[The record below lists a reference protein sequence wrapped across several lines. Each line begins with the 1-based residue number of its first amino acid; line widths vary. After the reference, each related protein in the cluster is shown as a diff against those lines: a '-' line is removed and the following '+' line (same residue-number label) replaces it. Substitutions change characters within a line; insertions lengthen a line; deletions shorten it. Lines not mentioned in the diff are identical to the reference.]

1 MARFYPLTVT
11 DIQKTIRDA
20 VVVSLSPDPK
30 ANFDFIQGQYL
41 TFKKDFNGQE
51 IRRSY
56 SICSG
61 LDDPVLQVGIKHV
74 ADGAFSTWANSDLAV
89 GDVLH
94 AMPPQGRFF
103 APLDAEAENHYLG
116 FAGGSGITP
125 LLSIIRT
132 TLAREPRSR
141 FTLLYANRRISSIM
155 FREEL
160 EDLKNIYMDRLS
172 VLHIL
177 EDDPQEIDLFS
188 GRITSEKLD
197 MVFANWI
204 SLPKIACTFICGP
217 EPMMTLIA
225 ARLSHH
231 GMPQEKIKYELFKS
245 DQPGRLAL
253 KTKTNASDQKQAT
266 TRVTITIDGAS
277 SSFEMRRDQSI
288 LQAALEHN
296 LDAPFSC
303 QAGVC
308 STCLC
313 KVVEGDIEMIANHAL
328 QDDEITKG
336 YALSCQSYPLSDH
349 LVIQYDQ

>member
-1 MARFYPLTVT
+1 M
-11 DIQKTIRDA
+11 
-20 VVVSLSPDPK
+20 
-30 ANFDFIQGQYL
+30 
-41 TFKKDFNGQE
+41 
-51 IRRSY
+51 
-56 SICSG
+56 
-61 LDDPVLQVGIKHV
+61 GIKHV
-74 ADGAFSTWANSDLAV
+74 ANGALSTWANSELAV

-132 TLAREPRSR
+132 TLAREPHSR

-160 EDLKNIYMDRLS
+160 EDLKNIYMNRLS

-188 GRITSEKLD
+188 GRITTDKLD
-197 MVFANWI
+197 AVFASWI
-204 SLPKIACTFICGP
+204 SLPQISCAFICGP

-225 ARLSHH
+225 ASLSHH
-231 GMPQEKIKYELFKS
+231 GLPQEKIKYELFKS
-245 DQPGRLAL
+245 NQPGRLEL
-253 KTKTNASDQKQAT
+253 KTKTNAHDQNQAT
-266 TRVTITIDGAS
+266 TSVTVTIDGAS

-288 LQAALEHN
+288 LEAALENN

-308 STCLC
+308 STCRC
-313 KVVEGDIEMIANHAL
+313 KVIEGDIEMIANHAL
-328 QDDEITKG
+328 EDDEITKG